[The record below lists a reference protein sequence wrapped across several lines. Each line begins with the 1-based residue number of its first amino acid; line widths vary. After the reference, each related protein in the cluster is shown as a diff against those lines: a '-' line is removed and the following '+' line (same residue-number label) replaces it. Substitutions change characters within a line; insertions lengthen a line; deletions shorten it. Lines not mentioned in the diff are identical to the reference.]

1 MGRGAAQ
8 LSAGQPAP
16 AHTAADLAALAG
28 PRCGLHR
35 TGSAV
40 PGPAGSPAT
49 AYQPPDS
56 AAAMGA
62 GGEPADGAVAGEPAG
77 RGRPDGTAVA
87 SRRTGAVGAERSA
100 AAGGGQLCRAGS
112 EPGRAGSIAGAGQ
125 SGATDA

>member
-1 MGRGAAQ
+1 
-8 LSAGQPAP
+8 PAP

-56 AAAMGA
+56 VAAMGA
-62 GGEPADGAVAGEPAG
+62 GDQPADGVVAGWRVDRGRSDGAAVAGRRAG
-77 RGRPDGTAVA
+77 AA
-87 SRRTGAVGAERSA
+87 GAERSA
-100 AAGGGQLCRAGS
+100 AAGGRQLCRAGS
-112 EPGRAGSIAGAGQ
+112 EPGRARSIAGAGQ
-125 SGATDA
+125 SGPTDA